1 MSATLG
7 IIGGMG
13 PQATV
18 DLMNKVIA
26 ITPAESEADHVHM
39 LVDCNPGVPSRA
51 LALMEDGA
59 SPGPTLALMARRLVT
74 AGAELL
80 AMPCSTAHAFVAD
93 IRAATDRPLLHMIEL
108 AVQEV
113 GVTISGAG
121 KVGLLATRGTRK
133 SRLYHEQIERRGWQV
148 LDLKESEQQRLDG
161 LTRGAKTAPVGAAE
175 RATMAE
181 IIEGV
186 KAQGA
191 DVVIAG
197 CTEVP
202 LLLPEVPALAVIDP
216 TSVLARAIVH
226 RCRGGATSA
235 H

>member
-1 MSATLG
+1 MSTTVG

-51 LALMEDGA
+51 LALLQGGT
-59 SPGPTLALMARRLVT
+59 SPGPTLAQMARRLVT
-74 AGAELL
+74 AGADLL

-93 IRAATDRPLLHMIEL
+93 IRAATDRPLLDMIEL
-108 AVQEV
+108 AVHEV
-113 GVTISGAG
+113 GVTISAGG

-133 SRLYHEQIERRGWQV
+133 SRLYHEHIERQGWQV
-148 LDLKESEQQRLDG
+148 IDLNESAQQRLDG
-161 LTRGAKTAPVGAAE
+161 LTRGAKTAAVGSSE
-175 RATMAE
+175 RAAMAE
-181 IIEGV
+181 LIEGV
-186 KAQGA
+186 KAHGA
-191 DVVIAG
+191 EVVIAG

-216 TSVLARAIVH
+216 TAVLAQAIVD
-226 RCRGGATSA
+226 RCQGGAPRA